1 MNPVTPSCGILAG
14 TDLDDSHDVGLLP
27 RGTFD
32 THVHVFDPR
41 LGPYAA
47 RRAYT
52 PGDAPL
58 SELLS
63 FSRSLS
69 ADNESSTL
77 VLVQPSPYKT
87 DCTVMLKSLG
97 DLAKQGKMARGIAV
111 IDVNTVTDQ
120 MLEEMHGLGVR
131 GIRLNFQADDKGIHI
146 PSLIAILNE
155 SARRIQHLPGWKIQ
169 MFVPGWTWDALHEPI
184 LALPVPV
191 VADHLGGMSASS
203 KLPEALKSTPLEQP
217 GLKSLVS
224 LAQASR
230 VVIKVSGLY
239 RMSNDNS
246 TNLADTRPI
255 IEHFAHEAPNQLIWG
270 SDWPHTGDGHNRTA
284 STVLIKEP
292 FRLIDDRGILANM
305 HDWVDDEVWDKMLRQ
320 NPKRLFH

>member
-1 MNPVTPSCGILAG
+1 MNPVTPSCGIMVT
-14 TDLDDSHDVGLLP
+14 TDIEDSPDVGLLP

-169 MFVPGWTWDALHEPI
+169 MFVPGWTWD
-184 LALPVPV
+184 
-191 VADHLGGMSASS
+191 G
-203 KLPEALKSTPLEQP
+203 
-217 GLKSLVS
+217 
-224 LAQASR
+224 
-230 VVIKVSGLY
+230 
-239 RMSNDNS
+239 
-246 TNLADTRPI
+246 
-255 IEHFAHEAPNQLIWG
+255 
-270 SDWPHTGDGHNRTA
+270 
-284 STVLIKEP
+284 
-292 FRLIDDRGILANM
+292 
-305 HDWVDDEVWDKMLRQ
+305 
-320 NPKRLFH
+320 